1 MKAVPESLNVSL
13 PKLEDS
19 HQKHPCFSYKAH
31 KKFARMHLPVAPK
44 CNMACNYCNRKYDCS
59 NESRPGV
66 TSKVLSAAEALQRF
80 LMVRSQFPNLSVVGI
95 AGPGD
100 ALADWENTRT
110 ALEMIRR
117 VDKDIHFC
125 LSTNGLLLDE
135 YLPEIIDLGIGYVT
149 VTVNFLTPEVGEK
162 LCRFIE
168 YHGTQYK
175 GWEGAA
181 LLSEKQMQG
190 IARIAS
196 KGITVKINTVMIS
209 GINDHQIPD
218 MANKMKGLGAS
229 LHNIVPLIP
238 VQGSVFADYPQTS
251 AAELLS
257 MRERCRT
264 DLAQM
269 SHCRQCRADAIGM
282 LNDDR
287 CLQFIQAG

>member
-1 MKAVPESLNVSL
+1 MKAKPDNLEISL
-13 PKLEDS
+13 PQLENS
-19 HQKHPCFSYKAH
+19 NQKHPCFSYKAH
-31 KKFARMHLPVAPK
+31 KKFARMHLPVAPR
-44 CNMACNYCNRKYDCS
+44 CNMACNYCNRKYDCG

-66 TSKVLSAAEALQRF
+66 TSRVLTPDEALQRF
-80 LMVRSQFPNLSVVGI
+80 LTVRCQIPNLSVAGI

-135 YLPEIIDLGIGYVT
+135 YLPELNDLGIGYVT

-162 LCRFIE
+162 ICRYIE
-168 YHGTQYK
+168 YQGNQYK
-175 GWEGAA
+175 AWEGAS
-181 LLSEKQMQG
+181 LLIEKQMQG

-209 GINDHQIPD
+209 GINDHQIPEI
-218 MANKMKGLGAS
+218 ANKMKSLGVS

-238 VQGSVFADYPQTS
+238 VQGSAFADYPQTS
-251 AAELLS
+251 TAELLS